1 MSIEGIIIGL
11 LAVLIGAAWATYGLK
26 AFTVLLPIWAFFVGL
41 LAGAHW
47 GQEFLGE
54 GFFGTVTSWVLGFG
68 LGLILALLSYF
79 WYYGAIAL
87 LGGAVGYTLGA
98 GLMEAIGFDGFLSIL
113 TGLVV
118 GALFAVA
125 VIILAVP
132 VVLVI
137 VLSAFGGAAAV
148 VNGVLILLGQI
159 PLDNIDSGL
168 MEGLMRYGAVSIVG
182 WLLVAAAGIWYQ
194 LRDIGRDMA
203 SLRAPADIDRSAY
216 RI

>member
-1 MSIEGIIIGL
+1 MSIEGIVVGL

-41 LAGAHW
+41 LAGANW

-54 GFFGTVTSWVLGFG
+54 GFFGSVTSWVLGFG

-98 GLMEAIGFDGFLSIL
+98 GLMGALGLDGFLSIVV
-113 TGLVV
+113 GLVV

-125 VIILAVP
+125 VIVLAVP
-132 VVLVI
+132 IVLVV

-148 VNGVLILLGQI
+148 VNGALILLGQI
-159 PLDNIDSGL
+159 QLNDIDSGL
-168 MEGLMRYGAVSIVG
+168 MEGLMRYGAVSIVA
-182 WLLVAAAGIWYQ
+182 WLVIAAAGIWYQ
-194 LRDIGRDMA
+194 LRDIGRGMA
-203 SLRAPADIDRSAY
+203 SLSEPADIDRSAY
-216 RI
+216 RV